1 MPCRLGG
8 EVTPFYDSMLGK
20 LIVHGATR
28 AQAID
33 GLIAALDG
41 TQLLGL
47 PTNRAF
53 LTACLAHPVFR
64 SGQALIPFLADHG
77 DAIRKTLQDER
88 SVVMLPAAIGL
99 HFAATAGAAQTLP
112 CPFGKAL
119 RLLNGAQELAITV
132 TETGVGQLQI
142 ASGSQQHSAACVRTG
157 SGDMQ
162 VTVDGLSRTVRACQ
176 VADGRWHVQVGAT
189 DIWLMDASLAPAA
202 GASSSSQALD
212 LRAPFNGKVI
222 GIQVAAGQA
231 VKRGDTLLVIESM
244 KLEHALCA
252 TRDVVVAAL
261 AVETGQ
267 QTATGQ
273 VLLRFEH
280 G

>member
-1 MPCRLGG
+1 MPVV
-8 EVTPFYDSMLGK
+8 EAVVEEAVSTK
-20 LIVHGATR
+20 LA
-28 AQAID
+28 
-33 GLIAALDG
+33 
-41 TQLLGL
+41 
-47 PTNRAF
+47 
-53 LTACLAHPVFR
+53 
-64 SGQALIPFLADHG
+64 
-77 DAIRKTLQDER
+77 
-88 SVVMLPAAIGL
+88 VVV
-99 HFAATAGAAQTLP
+99 AATAGAAQALP

-119 RLLNGAQELAITV
+119 RLLNGAQELAIAV
-132 TETGVGQLQI
+132 TETGLGQLQI
-142 ASGSQQHSAACVRTG
+142 ASGSHQHSAACVRTG

-189 DIWLMDASLAPAA
+189 DIWLTDASLAPVA
-202 GASSSSQALD
+202 GASSGSQAME

-222 GIQVAAGQA
+222 GIHVAAGQA

-273 VLLRFEH
+273 LLLRFEH